1 MPLNPIVGLGQ
12 FLAAPGDVQA
22 NLDLLLGLLDEA
34 GPEEL
39 DLMCFPEL
47 CLPGYLLDA
56 QDYTASLARDL
67 RRAEQAIQAVADAAD
82 VRIMYGTARWVADR
96 LHNCVV
102 VAEPHAGG
110 TIYTKVHLAGAERAV
125 FSSGDQLVLT
135 ADGGVGLGCCY
146 DLAFAGFS
154 TRLAEAGARLLCF
167 PMAWERERAFVF
179 EALVA
184 ARAVENV
191 AYVLCVNQTGQAHR
205 LDFHGGSR
213 VVDPLGQN
221 LCHLEEKVGVAVVE
235 LDLAWVARLREAP
248 AGVTF
253 PFASDRRRDDE
264 YRGPGGLDG
273 AKRS

>member
-1 MPLNPIVGLGQ
+1 MTLNPTVGLGQ

-22 NLDLLLGLLDEA
+22 NLDLLLGLVDEA

-67 RRAEQAIQAVADAAD
+67 RRAEEAIQAVADAAD
-82 VRIMYGTARWVADR
+82 VRIVYGTARWVADR

-102 VAEPHAGG
+102 VAEPNAGG
-110 TIYTKVHLAGAERAV
+110 TTYSKVHLAGTERAV
-125 FSSGDQLVLT
+125 FSAGDQLMLT
-135 ADGGVGLGCCY
+135 ADGDIGLGCCY

-154 TRLAEAGARLLCF
+154 TRLAEAGARMLCF
-167 PMAWERERAFVF
+167 PMAWERQRAFVF

-191 AYVLCVNQTGQAHR
+191 AYVLCVNQTGQAHN

-213 VVDPLGQN
+213 VVDPLGQT
-221 LCHLEEKVGVAVVE
+221 LCHLEEKVGLAVVE

-253 PFASDRRRDDE
+253 SFASDRRRDDE
-264 YRGPGGLDG
+264 FRGPYRLNG